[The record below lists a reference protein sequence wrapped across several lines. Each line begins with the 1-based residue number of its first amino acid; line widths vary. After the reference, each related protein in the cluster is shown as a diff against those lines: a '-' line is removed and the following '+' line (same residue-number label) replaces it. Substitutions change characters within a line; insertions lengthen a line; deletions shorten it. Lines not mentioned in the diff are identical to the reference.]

1 MALPYSKYQDQIDRV
16 LTDGMLTS
24 IRQRAQ
30 GYDERNEFPY
40 QDLEVLREAG
50 YLAALAAKEDGGLG
64 WNFAAVVDAQKKL
77 AAYAPATAL
86 AVNMHLIWSG
96 VASIFQAHGQDDLDF
111 VLRDAAA
118 GEIYAFGISE
128 AGNDA
133 VLFDSGT
140 VAAEQSDGSVQFT
153 GTKIFTTLSPAWTR
167 LGIFGKTP
175 DGSELIYA
183 VLDRADGH
191 TEADG
196 STWDMLGMRA
206 THSFVTHLNGA
217 TVPPERIIR
226 RIPTGPNQDLLTF
239 SIFAAFLTL
248 ISAVYAGIGDRAV
261 EIAAEKLHR
270 RTSKVHGTALSQ
282 DPIMRYKHGEAILR
296 QFTHDQQLTGLAEG
310 ITHLT
315 DYGDEWF
322 TRLVANK
329 ISAVRIAKA
338 QVDYAFEAA
347 GGAGFHRTEEIA
359 RLYRDVMAG
368 VYHPSDDESA
378 HTTFATFGL
387 GPLDDELHH

>member
-1 MALPYSKYQDQIDRV
+1 MALPYSKHQDQIDQV
-16 LTDGMLTS
+16 LSDDLLND
-24 IRQRAQ
+24 IRQRAP

-40 QDLEVLREAG
+40 EDLEVLQQAG
-50 YLAALAAKEDGGLG
+50 YLAALTPTADGGLG
-64 WNFAAVVDAQKKL
+64 WDFATVVDAQKKL
-77 AAYAPATAL
+77 ASYAPATAL

-96 VASIFQAHGQDDLDF
+96 VASIFQASGNHDLDF
-111 VLRDAAA
+111 ILRDAAA

-140 VAAEQSDGSVQFT
+140 VAEEQADGSVKFT

-167 LGIFGKTP
+167 LGVFGKTP

-183 VLDRADGH
+183 VLDRSEGN

-196 STWDMLGMRA
+196 SSWDMLGMRA

-217 TVPPERIIR
+217 VVPAERVIR

-239 SIFAAFLTL
+239 GIFSAFLTF

-261 EIAAEKLHR
+261 EIAADKLQTR
-270 RTSKVHGTALSQ
+270 KSRVHGTTLSQ
-282 DPIMRYKHGEAILR
+282 DPILRYKHGEAILR
-296 QFTHDQQLTGLAEG
+296 QITQDQQITGLSEA
-310 ITHLT
+310 ITALT
-315 DYGDEWF
+315 DYGGEWF

-329 ISAVRIAKA
+329 ISAVRVAKA

-347 GGAGFHRTEEIA
+347 GGAGFHRTEEIS

-368 VYHPSDDESA
+368 FYHPSDDESA

-387 GPLDDELHH
+387 GPLDE

>member
-1 MALPYSKYQDQIDRV
+1 MALPYSRYHQHIDAV
-16 LTDGMLTS
+16 LTKDILEG
-24 IRQRAQ
+24 IRQRAP
-30 GYDERNEFPY
+30 GYDQRNEFPFE
-40 QDLEVLREAG
+40 DLEVLKQTG
-50 YLAALAAKEDGGLG
+50 YLAALSPVEDGGLG
-64 WNFAAVVDAQKKL
+64 WNFAMVVDAQKRL

-96 VASIFQAHGQDDLDF
+96 VASIFQANGNHDLDF
-111 VLRDAAA
+111 MLRDAAA

-140 VAAEQSDGSVQFT
+140 EAEEQADGSVKFT

-183 VLDRADGH
+183 VLDRADGN
-191 TEADG
+191 TESDG
-196 STWDMLGMRA
+196 SHWDMLGMRA

-217 TVPPERIIR
+217 VVPADRIIR

-239 SIFAAFLTL
+239 GIFAAFLTFT
-248 ISAVYAGIGDRAV
+248 SAVYAGIGDRAV
-261 EIAAEKLHR
+261 EIAAEKLQTR
-270 RTSKVHGTALSQ
+270 KSKVHGTALSQ
-282 DPIMRYKHGEAILR
+282 DPILRYKHGEAILR
-296 QFTHDQQLTGLAEG
+296 QMTQDQQLTGLAEA

-315 DYGDEWF
+315 DYGAEWF

-329 ISAVRIAKA
+329 ISAIRVAKA
-338 QVDYAFEAA
+338 QVDYAFEAS

-368 VYHPSDDESA
+368 FYHPSDDESA
-378 HTTFATFGL
+378 HNTFATFGL
-387 GPLDDELHH
+387 GPLDE

>member
-1 MALPYSKYQDQIDRV
+1 MALPYSRYHQHIDAV
-16 LTDGMLTS
+16 LTKDILEG
-24 IRQRAQ
+24 IRQRAP
-30 GYDERNEFPY
+30 GYDQRNDFPFE
-40 QDLEVLREAG
+40 DLEVLKQTG
-50 YLAALAAKEDGGLG
+50 YLAALSPVEDGGLG
-64 WNFAAVVDAQKKL
+64 WNFAMVVDAQKRL

-96 VASIFQAHGQDDLDF
+96 VASIFQANGNHDLDF
-111 VLRDAAA
+111 MLRDAAA

-140 VAAEQSDGSVQFT
+140 EAEEQADGSVKFT

-183 VLDRADGH
+183 VLDRADGN
-191 TEADG
+191 TESDG
-196 STWDMLGMRA
+196 SHWDMLGMRA

-217 TVPPERIIR
+217 VVPADRIIR

-239 SIFAAFLTL
+239 GIFAAFLTFT
-248 ISAVYAGIGDRAV
+248 SAVYAGIGDRAV
-261 EIAAEKLHR
+261 EIAAEKLQTR
-270 RTSKVHGTALSQ
+270 KSKVHGTALSQ
-282 DPIMRYKHGEAILR
+282 DPILRYKHGEAILR
-296 QFTHDQQLTGLAEG
+296 QMTQDQQLTGLAEA

-315 DYGDEWF
+315 DYGAEWF
-322 TRLVANK
+322 TRLIANK
-329 ISAVRIAKA
+329 ISAIRVAKA
-338 QVDYAFEAA
+338 QVDYAFEAS
-347 GGAGFHRTEEIA
+347 GGAGFHRTEETA

-368 VYHPSDDESA
+368 FYHPSDDESA
-378 HTTFATFGL
+378 HNTFATFGL
-387 GPLDDELHH
+387 GPLDE

>member
-1 MALPYSKYQDQIDRV
+1 MALPYSQYQEQIDAV
-16 LTDGMLTS
+16 LTEEILTG
-24 IRQRAQ
+24 IRQRAA

-40 QDLEVLREAG
+40 KDLEVLRETG
-50 YLAALAAKEDGGLG
+50 YFAALSAEKDGGLG

-96 VASIFQAHGQDDLDF
+96 VASIFQANGNPDLDF
-111 VLRDAAA
+111 ILQEAGA
-118 GEIYAFGISE
+118 GETYAFGISE

-140 VAAEQSDGSVQFT
+140 VAEEQADGSVKFT
-153 GTKIFTTLSPAWTR
+153 GTKIFTTLSPVWTR
-167 LGIFGKTP
+167 LGIFGKSP
-175 DGSELIYA
+175 DGDELIYA
-183 VLDRADGH
+183 VLDRAEGK
-191 TEADG
+191 TESDG
-196 STWDMLGMRA
+196 SSWDMLGMRA

-217 TVPPERIIR
+217 VVPADRIIR

-239 SIFAAFLTL
+239 AIFAAFLTFT
-248 ISAVYAGIGDRAV
+248 SAVYAGIGDRAV
-261 EIAAEKLHR
+261 EIAAQKLQSR
-270 RTSKVHGTALSQ
+270 ISKVHGAALSQ
-282 DPIMRYKHGEAILR
+282 DPILRYKHGEAILR
-296 QFTHDQQLTGLAEG
+296 QMSQDQQITGLAEA
-310 ITHLT
+310 ITQLT
-315 DYGDEWF
+315 DYGDEWS

-329 ISAVRIAKA
+329 ISAIRVAKA
-338 QVDYAFEAA
+338 QVDYAFEAS

-378 HTTFATFGL
+378 HTTFASFGL
-387 GPLDDELHH
+387 GPLSE

>member
-1 MALPYSKYQDQIDRV
+1 MALPYSKYQDQIDAV
-16 LTDGMLTS
+16 LTEELLTG
-24 IRQRAQ
+24 IRQRAA
-30 GYDERNEFPY
+30 GFDERNEFPY
-40 QDLEVLREAG
+40 EDLEVLKDAG
-50 YLAALAAKEDGGLG
+50 YLAALTPTEDGGLG
-64 WNFAAVVDAQKKL
+64 WDFATVVDAQKKL

-96 VASIFQAHGQDDLDF
+96 VASIFRANGNHDLDF
-111 VLRDAAA
+111 ILKDAAA

-140 VAAEQSDGSVQFT
+140 TAEDQPDGSVKFT

-167 LGIFGKTP
+167 LGVFGKTP
-175 DGSELIYA
+175 DGSELVYA
-183 VLDRADGH
+183 ILDRDAGN

-196 STWDMLGMRA
+196 SRWDMLGMRA
-206 THSFVTHLNGA
+206 THSFVTKLNGA
-217 TVPPERIIR
+217 VVPADRVIR
-226 RIPTGPNQDLLTF
+226 RIPTGLNQDLLTF
-239 SIFAAFLTL
+239 AVFAAFLTF
-248 ISAVYAGIGDRAV
+248 IAAVYAGIGDRAV
-261 EIAAEKLHR
+261 EIAAEKLHTR
-270 RTSKVHGTALSQ
+270 RSKVHDAALSQ
-282 DPIMRYKHGEAILR
+282 DPILRYRHGEAILR
-296 QFTHDQQLTGLAEG
+296 QMTQDQQLTGLAEA
-310 ITHLT
+310 ITQLT

-329 ISAVRIAKA
+329 IAAVRVAKS
-338 QVDYAFEAA
+338 QVDYAFEAS

-387 GPLDDELHH
+387 GPLED

>member
-1 MALPYSKYQDQIDRV
+1 MALPSSQYQQQIDSV
-16 LTDGMLTS
+16 LTDEILTG
-24 IRQRAQ
+24 IRERAA

-40 QDLEVLREAG
+40 HDLEVLRQTG
-50 YLAALAAKEDGGLG
+50 YFAALSSKQDGGLG
-64 WNFAAVVDAQKKL
+64 WNFSAVVDAQKKL

-96 VASIFQAHGQDDLDF
+96 VASIFQANNNHDLDF
-111 VLRDAAA
+111 ILQEAGA
-118 GEIYAFGISE
+118 GETYAFGISE

-133 VLFDSGT
+133 VLFDSET
-140 VAAEQSDGSVQFT
+140 LAEELGDGSFKFT
-153 GTKIFTTLSPAWTR
+153 GTKIFTTLSPMWTR
-167 LGIFGKTP
+167 LGTFGKTA
-175 DGSELIYA
+175 DGTELIYA
-183 VLDRADGH
+183 ILDRSEGN
-191 TEADG
+191 TESDG
-196 STWDMLGMRA
+196 SNWDMLGMRA

-217 TVPPERIIR
+217 VVPSDRIIR

-239 SIFAAFLTL
+239 GIFAAFLTFTA
-248 ISAVYAGIGDRAV
+248 AVYAGIGDRAV

-270 RTSKVHGTALSQ
+270 RKSKVHDAALSQ
-282 DPIMRYKHGEAILR
+282 DPILRYKHGEAILR
-296 QFTHDQQLTGLAEG
+296 QMTQDQQITGLAEA
-310 ITHLT
+310 ITQLT
-315 DYGDEWF
+315 DYGDEWS

-329 ISAVRIAKA
+329 ISAIRVAKA

-368 VYHPSDDESA
+368 LYHPSDDESA

-387 GPLDDELHH
+387 GPISE

>member
-1 MALPYSKYQDQIDRV
+1 MALPYSRYHQHIDAV
-16 LTDGMLTS
+16 LTKDILEG
-24 IRQRAQ
+24 IRQRAP
-30 GYDERNEFPY
+30 GYDQRNDFPFE
-40 QDLEVLREAG
+40 DLEVLKQTG
-50 YLAALAAKEDGGLG
+50 YLAALSPVEDGGLG
-64 WNFAAVVDAQKKL
+64 WNFAMVVDAQKRL

-96 VASIFQAHGQDDLDF
+96 VASIFQANGNHDLDF
-111 VLRDAAA
+111 MLRDAAA

-140 VAAEQSDGSVQFT
+140 EAEEQADGSVKFT

-183 VLDRADGH
+183 VLDRADGN
-191 TEADG
+191 TESDG
-196 STWDMLGMRA
+196 SHWDMLGMRA

-217 TVPPERIIR
+217 VVPADRIIR

-239 SIFAAFLTL
+239 GIFAAFLTFT
-248 ISAVYAGIGDRAV
+248 SAVYAGIGDRAV
-261 EIAAEKLHR
+261 EIAAEKLQTR
-270 RTSKVHGTALSQ
+270 KSKVHGTALSQ
-282 DPIMRYKHGEAILR
+282 DPILRYKHGEAILR
-296 QFTHDQQLTGLAEG
+296 QMTQDQQLTGLAEA

-315 DYGDEWF
+315 DYGAEWF

-329 ISAVRIAKA
+329 ISAIRVAKA
-338 QVDYAFEAA
+338 QVDYAFEAS

-368 VYHPSDDESA
+368 FYHPSDDESA
-378 HTTFATFGL
+378 HNTFATFGL
-387 GPLDDELHH
+387 GPLDE

>member
-1 MALPYSKYQDQIDRV
+1 MTLPYSQYQDQIDTILTEEV
-16 LTDGMLTS
+16 LQG
-24 IRQRAQ
+24 IRKRAS
-30 GYDERNEFPY
+30 GFDERNEFPY
-40 QDLEVLREAG
+40 EDLEVLKETG
-50 YLAALAAKEDGGLG
+50 YLAALTPETEGGLG

-96 VASIFQAHGQDDLDF
+96 VAAIFRAHGNNDLDF
-111 VLRDAAA
+111 ILKDAAA

-133 VLFDSGT
+133 VLFDANT
-140 VAAEQSDGSVQFT
+140 VAEDQADGSVKFT
-153 GTKIFTTLSPAWTR
+153 GTKIFTTLSPVWSR

-175 DGSELIYA
+175 DGSELVYA
-183 VLDRADGH
+183 ILDRDEGN

-196 STWDMLGMRA
+196 SRWDMLGMRA
-206 THSFVTHLNGA
+206 THSFVTELQGA
-217 TVPPERIIR
+217 VVPAQRIIR

-239 SIFAAFLTL
+239 AIFASFLTF

-261 EIAAEKLHR
+261 EIAAEKLHSR
-270 RTSKVHGTALSQ
+270 KSKVHGTALSQ
-282 DPIMRYKHGEAILR
+282 DPILRYKHGEAILR
-296 QFTHDQQLTGLAEG
+296 QMTQDQQLTGLAEA
-310 ITHLT
+310 ITQLT

-329 ISAVRIAKA
+329 ISAIRVAKA
-338 QVDYAFEAA
+338 QVDYAFEAS
-347 GGAGFHRTEEIA
+347 GGAGYHRSEEIA

-387 GPLDDELHH
+387 GPLKNS

>member
-1 MALPYSKYQDQIDRV
+1 MALPYSRYHQHIDAV
-16 LTDGMLTS
+16 FTKDILEG
-24 IRQRAQ
+24 IRQRAP
-30 GYDERNEFPY
+30 GYDQRNDFPFE
-40 QDLEVLREAG
+40 DLEVLKQTG
-50 YLAALAAKEDGGLG
+50 YLAALSPVEDGGLG
-64 WNFAAVVDAQKKL
+64 WNFAMVVDAQKRL

-96 VASIFQAHGQDDLDF
+96 VASIFQANGNHDLDF
-111 VLRDAAA
+111 MLRDAAA

-140 VAAEQSDGSVQFT
+140 EAEEQADGSVKFT

-183 VLDRADGH
+183 VLDRADGN
-191 TEADG
+191 TESDG
-196 STWDMLGMRA
+196 SHWDMLGMRA

-217 TVPPERIIR
+217 VVPADRIIR

-239 SIFAAFLTL
+239 GIFAAFLTFT
-248 ISAVYAGIGDRAV
+248 SAVYAGIGDRAV
-261 EIAAEKLHR
+261 EIAAEKLQTR
-270 RTSKVHGTALSQ
+270 KSKVHGTALSQ
-282 DPIMRYKHGEAILR
+282 DPILRYKHGEAILR
-296 QFTHDQQLTGLAEG
+296 QMTQDQQLTGLAEA

-315 DYGDEWF
+315 DYGAEWF
-322 TRLVANK
+322 TRLIANK
-329 ISAVRIAKA
+329 ISAIRVAKA
-338 QVDYAFEAA
+338 QVDYAFEAS

-368 VYHPSDDESA
+368 FYHPSDDESA
-378 HTTFATFGL
+378 HNTFATFGL
-387 GPLDDELHH
+387 GPLDE

>member
-1 MALPYSKYQDQIDRV
+1 MALPYSRYHQHIDAV
-16 LTDGMLTS
+16 LTKDILEG
-24 IRQRAQ
+24 IRQRAP
-30 GYDERNEFPY
+30 GYDQRNDFLFE
-40 QDLEVLREAG
+40 DLEVLKQTG
-50 YLAALAAKEDGGLG
+50 YLAALSPVEDGGLG
-64 WNFAAVVDAQKKL
+64 WNFAMVVYAQKRL

-96 VASIFQAHGQDDLDF
+96 VASIFQANGNHDLDF
-111 VLRDAAA
+111 MLRDAAS

-140 VAAEQSDGSVQFT
+140 EAEEQADGSVKFT

-183 VLDRADGH
+183 VLDRADGN
-191 TEADG
+191 TESDG
-196 STWDMLGMRA
+196 SHWDMLGMRA

-217 TVPPERIIR
+217 VVPADRIIR

-239 SIFAAFLTL
+239 GIFAAFLTFT
-248 ISAVYAGIGDRAV
+248 SAVYAGIGDRAV
-261 EIAAEKLHR
+261 EIAAEKLQTR
-270 RTSKVHGTALSQ
+270 KSKVHGTALSQ
-282 DPIMRYKHGEAILR
+282 DPILRYKHGEAILR
-296 QFTHDQQLTGLAEG
+296 QMTQDQQLTGLAEA

-315 DYGDEWF
+315 DYGAEWF

-329 ISAVRIAKA
+329 ISAIRVAKA
-338 QVDYAFEAA
+338 QVDYAFEAS

-368 VYHPSDDESA
+368 FYHPSDDESA
-378 HTTFATFGL
+378 HNTFATFGL
-387 GPLDDELHH
+387 GPLDE

>member
-1 MALPYSKYQDQIDRV
+1 MALPYSKYQHQIDAV
-16 LTDGMLTS
+16 LTEELLSG
-24 IRQRAQ
+24 IRERAA
-30 GYDERNEFPY
+30 GYDDRNEFPY
-40 QDLEVLREAG
+40 EDLEVLKNAG
-50 YLAALAAKEDGGLG
+50 YFAAFTAIEDGGLG
-64 WNFAAVVDAQKKL
+64 WDFATVVDAQKKL
-77 AAYAPATAL
+77 AGYAPATAL

-96 VASIFQAHGQDDLDF
+96 VASIFQAHGNHDLDF
-111 VLRDAAA
+111 ILKDAAA
-118 GEIYAFGISE
+118 GEVYAFGISE

-140 VAAEQSDGSVQFT
+140 VAEDQPDGSVKFT

-167 LGIFGKTP
+167 LGVFGKSP

-183 VLDRADGH
+183 ILDR
-191 TEADG
+191 EAGTIESDG
-196 STWDMLGMRA
+196 SRWDMLGMRA
-206 THSFVTHLNGA
+206 THSFVTKLDGA
-217 TVPPERIIR
+217 AVPAERVIR

-239 SIFAAFLTL
+239 AIFAAFLTL

-261 EIAAEKLHR
+261 EIAAEKLHTR
-270 RTSKVHGTALSQ
+270 RSKVHGTALSQ
-282 DPIMRYKHGEAILR
+282 DPILRYKHGEAILR
-296 QFTHDQQLTGLAEG
+296 QMTQDQQLTGLAES
-310 ITHLT
+310 ITNLT

-329 ISAVRIAKA
+329 IAAIRVAKA
-338 QVDYAFEAA
+338 QVDYAFEAS
-347 GGAGFHRTEEIA
+347 GGAGYHRSEEIA

-387 GPLDDELHH
+387 GPLEN

>member
-1 MALPYSKYQDQIDRV
+1 MALPYSKYQDQIDEV
-16 LTDGMLTS
+16 LTKELLNG
-24 IRQRAQ
+24 IRQRAA
-30 GYDERNEFPY
+30 GFDERNEFPTK
-40 QDLEVLREAG
+40 DLEVLKDAG
-50 YLAALAAKEDGGLG
+50 YLAALTPTQDGGLG
-64 WNFAAVVDAQKKL
+64 WNFATVVDAQKKL

-96 VASIFQAHGQDDLDF
+96 VASIFRAHGNHDLDF
-111 VLRDAAA
+111 ILKDAAA

-140 VAAEQSDGSVQFT
+140 IAEDQPDGSVKFT

-167 LGIFGKTP
+167 LGVFGKSP
-175 DGSELIYA
+175 DGNELIYA
-183 VLDRADGH
+183 ILDRDAGN
-191 TEADG
+191 TESDG
-196 STWDMLGMRA
+196 SRWDMLGMRA
-206 THSFVTHLNGA
+206 THSFVTKLNGA
-217 TVPPERIIR
+217 VVPADRVIR

-239 SIFAAFLTL
+239 AIFAAFLTF
-248 ISAVYAGIGDRAV
+248 IAAVYAGIGDRGV
-261 EIAAEKLHR
+261 EIAAEKLHTR
-270 RTSKVHGTALSQ
+270 RSKVQGTALSQ
-282 DPIMRYKHGEAILR
+282 DPILRYKHGEAILR
-296 QFTHDQQLTGLAEG
+296 QITQDQQLTGLAEA
-310 ITHLT
+310 ITQLT

-329 ISAVRIAKA
+329 IAAVRVAKA
-338 QVDYAFEAA
+338 QVDYAFEAS

-387 GPLDDELHH
+387 GPLED